1 MSKCFVSIKDREG
14 IVIFCPCKEGMKV
27 SGVRAILQSTGK
39 NGTCPQGIFVLSYPG
54 GAATI
59 NLKKGSYP

>member
-1 MSKCFVSIKDREG
+1 MSKGFVSIKDRER
-14 IVIFCPCKEGMKV
+14 IFCPCKEGVKV
-27 SGVRAILQSTGK
+27 SGVTAILQSAGK